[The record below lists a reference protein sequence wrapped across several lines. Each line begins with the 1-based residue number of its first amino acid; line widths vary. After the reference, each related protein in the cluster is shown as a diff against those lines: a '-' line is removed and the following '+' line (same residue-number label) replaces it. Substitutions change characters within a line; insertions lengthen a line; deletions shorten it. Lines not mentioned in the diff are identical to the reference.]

1 VIGARVCA
9 VTVLATVL
17 LWSQIA
23 FFGREGIQS
32 LPSSWRFWD
41 DTTLGIARYVDA
53 TSEAPPMEQEKGELA
68 PLVSIYRELVEEK
81 VRTFEIEPHQFW
93 RTVNDQ
99 KFRTRRVPYA
109 APPFEDPGR
118 GLLLSLG
125 FRVIGGVAP
134 YLLLWLGAIAFIPVL
149 AWVTYELV
157 AAGFSVAAA
166 TLGLLIG
173 LSPFFFE
180 SLALPHSAIAFYL
193 GALVAV
199 AAFAVAAL
207 LRRKGSELPWPALVL
222 RAAFLA
228 AILIVALWCRSSTV
242 FLVPAA
248 FLVAAAGFERGGLP
262 RFRAIALAAA
272 MILLP
277 TLLLRPHQ
285 THNVWLSLW
294 EGLGDF
300 GTDRG
305 YSWYDE
311 DANRFL
317 ASQGVSGFADPK
329 DVNATHEATFKKA
342 FLSGVLTSPA
352 WYASV
357 LAKRLWATVG
367 LTKLA
372 PWGPRDGES
381 RSAPF
386 FHYKYTMPIDWF
398 GWKDRL
404 YEVPVA
410 VLYLPSLALLVWTA
424 MDRGRPGGEAGV
436 LATVAAASLPCPLV
450 VSTASGL
457 ETQAFGLVYF
467 LGAAFL
473 LQRLTVSL
481 TDFLADSKRSR
492 FSRA

>member
-1 VIGARVCA
+1 VIRARAFA
-9 VTVLATVL
+9 VTVIATLL

-23 FFGREGIQS
+23 FFSREGIHT

-53 TSEAPPMEQEKGELA
+53 TSPGPAMERESGELA
-68 PLVSIYRELVEEK
+68 PLVQIYRELLEEK

-99 KFRTRRVPYA
+99 KFRTRRAPYA
-109 APPFEDPGR
+109 APAFEDPGR

-125 FRVIGGVAP
+125 FRLVRGVAP

-149 AWVTYELV
+149 AWVIFEMVGAGFGV
-157 AAGFSVAAA
+157 AASA
-166 TLGLLIG
+166 LGLLLG
-173 LSPFFFE
+173 LSPFFYE

-193 GALVAV
+193 VALVAV

-207 LRRKGSELPWPALVL
+207 SRGRGRELPWKALAK

-228 AILIVALWCRSSTV
+228 PILVVALWCRSGTV

-248 FLVAAAGFERGGLP
+248 FLVAAIGFRRGGLP
-262 RFRAIALAAA
+262 RFPATALAAT

-277 TLLLRPHQ
+277 TVALRPHQ

-300 GTDRG
+300 GADRG
-305 YSWYDE
+305 YSWYDV
-311 DANRFL
+311 DANSFL

-329 DVNATHEATFKKA
+329 DVNATHEAAFRKA
-342 FLSGVLTSPA
+342 FLSGVLNSPG
-352 WYASV
+352 WYAGV
-357 LAKRLWATVG
+357 LAQRLWATVG

-381 RSAPF
+381 RSAPL
-386 FHYKYTMPIDWF
+386 FHYKYTMSVDWF

-404 YEVPVA
+404 YEVPVSA
-410 VLYLPSLALLVWTA
+410 LYVPTLALLVWSA
-424 MDRGRPGGEAGV
+424 LDRRRPGGEVAV
-436 LATVAAASLPCPLV
+436 LASVGAAALPCPLL

-457 ETQAFGLVYF
+457 ETQAFGFVYF

-473 LQRLTVSL
+473 LQRVTATLPHSL
-481 TDFLADSKRSR
+481 PASKRSR
-492 FSRA
+492 LSRA